1 MSLGKKL
8 FLGGT
13 PACKTDSVN
22 PFDDGLTS
30 SKALY
35 QFDGN
40 ANDTAGNY
48 NATASSGVTYT
59 SGYIG
64 QAATMGGNDSINT
77 NDGGALL
84 GDTWSISF
92 FVKFDNANDYEYIA
106 ANWRSNPT
114 PRLTSWYL
122 LKRDSSNSNVLEFN
136 VYGSNGTNSNY
147 KQFIAPVSSAFTS
160 NTWYHI
166 AISFNGLSATDV
178 GMYINGLPVSYTTS
192 TGSGW
197 DGSAQISNTLDTTI
211 GGLANS
217 SGGDNYLD
225 GQIDQVRFF
234 NKAISDAEAV
244 ILGNETTDTAS
255 DVNVL
260 NDGSGA
266 ALYSLDYD
274 ASDASGNY
282 DGTATNVTFGV
293 EGKINTGA
301 DFTGGGV
308 VAIPNNAI
316 YGNNHSI
323 SAWFKLDNTSGYQG
337 IFDFDYNNRIIFRVA
352 SSDANEANIG
362 TSGWFA
368 HNINFSANQWYH
380 LVITFS
386 NGNPFK
392 IYVNGSVAYT
402 GGNSSL
408 NAQFGDNNF
417 GAGNAAGVHSVNGN
431 IDQLRIFSKELSAS
445 EVSTLY
451 GETACVYT
459 STTDNNDY
467 PVTNT
472 AYYKLDNNA
481 EDAKGSYDGTE
492 SNITYDFGR
501 FGQAAVFNDSA
512 ITTSLNIGR
521 TNDFTISFW
530 VKDISDSNYG
540 SYGFKWV
547 AGVYNNDYIPINY
560 NKTTGKI
567 LLSVHD
573 GTTALGDLE
582 TPALDD
588 NWHHIVFTQDVNVET
603 KLYLDGVLQ
612 TSETISHAS
621 MTQRRSVSGGTGF
634 YFAQNPA
641 NSSND
646 LRYRGKLDQVRIY
659 NSALD
664 AAAVENLY
672 NEKQAYITKNASDPF
687 GDGSEDLFLEL
698 NNNVEDSSD
707 QSNDC
712 SSSCLFTTDSLF
724 GSHSADIVTTTQDS
738 RIVVPSDN
746 DLYHSGGTFT
756 ISMWAK
762 TDTAISSNYRTLW
775 GMYERNPDLSG
786 HGAFLV
792 RLNSGKIKVENYNNA
807 WFLKTSD
814 FTPSV
819 DRWYHYC
826 FTVNGGTM
834 EVFIDG
840 SLHATHTGLNIDYTA
855 STSPNPQLTLG
866 GYNQAGS
873 IRSYWDGKLDNIRF
887 FDRALDGDEVF
898 KLYAEVIN

>member
-13 PACKTDSVN
+13 PACTTDTVDK
-22 PFDDGLTS
+22 FAD
-30 SKALY
+30 
-35 QFDGN
+35 
-40 ANDTAGNY
+40 
-48 NATASSGVTYT
+48 SSGV
-59 SGYIG
+59 
-64 QAATMGGNDSINT
+64 
-77 NDGGALL
+77 
-84 GDTWSISF
+84 
-92 FVKFDNANDYEYIA
+92 
-106 ANWRSNPT
+106 
-114 PRLTSWYL
+114 
-122 LKRDSSNSNVLEFN
+122 
-136 VYGSNGTNSNY
+136 
-147 KQFIAPVSSAFTS
+147 
-160 NTWYHI
+160 
-166 AISFNGLSATDV
+166 
-178 GMYINGLPVSYTTS
+178 
-192 TGSGW
+192 
-197 DGSAQISNTLDTTI
+197 
-211 GGLANS
+211 
-217 SGGDNYLD
+217 
-225 GQIDQVRFF
+225 
-234 NKAISDAEAV
+234 
-244 ILGNETTDTAS
+244 
-255 DVNVL
+255 
-260 NDGSGA
+260 

-274 ASDASGNY
+274 ASDAGGNY
-282 DGTATNVTFGV
+282 NGTPSNVTFGV
-293 EGKINTGA
+293 DGQINYGTSFNGTSSYITANKSMFGTGDGVANLWSISLWFKTDGSVTASRTLVGTKGNSIQPGFFLYMISGGQIRYYEGNTSTNSQQPTTTASYDDGNWHNVVMTRSGTTDVFTMYIDGA
-301 DFTGGGV
+301 EVIAPTTMTNPHTSHNFNLHIGRYT
-308 VAIPNNAI
+308 ASAI
-316 YGNNHSI
+316 YF
-323 SAWFKLDNTSGYQG
+323 WD
-337 IFDFDYNNRIIFRVA
+337 
-352 SSDANEANIG
+352 G
-362 TSGWFA
+362 T
-368 HNINFSANQWYH
+368 
-380 LVITFS
+380 
-386 NGNPFK
+386 
-392 IYVNGSVAYT
+392 
-402 GGNSSL
+402 
-408 NAQFGDNNF
+408 
-417 GAGNAAGVHSVNGN
+417 
-431 IDQLRIFSKELSAS
+431 IDQVRVFNKALSSS

-451 GETACVYT
+451 AETACVYT

-467 PVTNT
+467 PVTNA

-481 EDAKGSYDGTE
+481 EDAKGSYNGAE

-540 SYGFKWV
+540 SYGYKWV